1 MPRADSGEF
10 NGRIKKGQNMKLVK
24 FKIKNF
30 RGYQNETIIDF
41 ENLTAFV
48 GKNDVGK
55 STILESL
62 DIFFNSG
69 TGVVKLEKEDINKT
83 CLANGDNEIVFSAC
97 FSELPEELT
106 IDSTHSTSLTDE
118 YLLNADN
125 QLEIVKRYKD
135 AGKEKVFIKAKHP
148 SNEICC
154 ELLTK
159 KNSELKKIVEQNGID
174 CGSKSVNSIMRKAI
188 WSHFADDLQLSE
200 REIETTSKGDDD
212 SIKSIWENLQ
222 KYIPIY
228 SLFQSDRKNSD
239 ADNEVQDPLQTAVK
253 QILSSQ
259 NVQDKL
265 KEVSDEVLKELQQVA
280 TKTLEKLND
289 INSSLASTLLPKIP
303 DAGGLKWND
312 VFKKVSISSNDD
324 IPINKRGS
332 GVKRLI
338 LLSFFQAEAEK
349 KKTENNN
356 RGIIYA
362 IEEPETSQHY
372 EHQRILINSLKTLS
386 NAQNT
391 QIVITTHSST
401 IVKELGFNN
410 IRLIQDTTA
419 NKEVRTIVRN
429 YLPSPSLNEVNY
441 LSFEEISLEYH
452 DELYGYLQTK
462 AMEEDSSNS
471 VQGTFDTWLKS
482 KMDNYPLKQ
491 WTKINKDQST
501 VACNYTL
508 SSYIRNRVHH
518 PENTNNSVETIE
530 EIKQSIEAMQQ
541 VIISLV

>member
-1 MPRADSGEF
+1 
-10 NGRIKKGQNMKLVK
+10 MKLVK

-55 STILESL
+55 STILDSL

-97 FSELPEELT
+97 FSELPDELT
-106 IDSTHSTSLTDE
+106 IDSTHSTSLSEE

-135 AGKEKVFIKAKHP
+135 AGKEKVFIKAYHP

-159 KNSELKKIVEQNGID
+159 KNLELKKIIEQNNIA
-174 CGSKSVNSIMRKAI
+174 CKNKAVNSIMRKAI
-188 WSHFADDLQLSE
+188 WSHFANELQLSE
-200 REIETTSKGDDD
+200 KEIETTSKGDDD
-212 SIKSIWENLQ
+212 SIKSIWEKLQ
-222 KYIPIY
+222 NYIPIY

-265 KEVSDEVLKELQQVA
+265 KEVSDEVLKELQMVA
-280 TKTLEKLND
+280 ASTLEKLNKL
-289 INSSLASTLLPKIP
+289 NSSLASTLLPKIP
-303 DAGGLKWND
+303 VAGSLKWSD

-338 LLSFFQAEAEK
+338 LLSFFQAEADK
-349 KKTENNN
+349 RKVENNN

-362 IEEPETSQHY
+362 IEEPETSQHF
-372 EHQRILINSLKTLS
+372 EHQRILIDALKKLS
-386 NAQNT
+386 EQNCT
-391 QIVITTHSST
+391 QVLLTTHSSL
-401 IVKELGFNN
+401 IVKNLDFNN
-410 IRLIQDTTA
+410 IRLIQD
-419 NKEVRTIVRN
+419 NSCIKEVFKIQKR

-441 LSFEEISLEYH
+441 LAFGEITEEYH
-452 DELYGYLQTK
+452 QELYGYLF
-462 AMEEDSSNS
+462 MESGATSESKFNN
-471 VQGTFDTWLKS
+471 WLKDTHKLNAS
-482 KMDNYPLKQ
+482 KKWIPIDKKTKQ
-491 WTKINKDQST
+491 LLDTQD
-501 VACNYTL
+501 ATL
-508 SSYIRNRVHH
+508 PYYIRNRIDH
-518 PENTNNSVETIE
+518 PENQNNAAFTIE
-530 EIKQSIEAMQQ
+530 ELKESIQEMQK
-541 VIISLV
+541 IFAAFP

>member
-1 MPRADSGEF
+1 
-10 NGRIKKGQNMKLVK
+10 MKLVK

-30 RGYQNETIIDF
+30 RGYQDETIIDF

-69 TGVVKLEKEDINKT
+69 AGVVKLEKEDINKT
-83 CLANGDNEIVFSAC
+83 CLANGDDEIVFSAC
-97 FSELPEELT
+97 FSELPDELT
-106 IDSTHSTSLTDE
+106 IDTTHPTSLSDE
-118 YLLNADN
+118 YLLNVDN
-125 QLEIVKRYKD
+125 QLEIVKRYKN
-135 AGKEKVFIKAKHP
+135 AGKEKVFIKANHP
-148 SNEICC
+148 TNEICC

-159 KNSELKKIVEQNGID
+159 NISELKNIIEQNGIY
-174 CGSKSVNSIMRKAI
+174 CENKSVRSIMRKAI
-188 WSHFADDLQLSE
+188 WTHFANDLQLSE
-200 REIETTSKGDDD
+200 KEIETTSKGDDD
-212 SIKSIWENLQ
+212 VKSIWGKLQ
-222 KYIPIY
+222 NYIPIY

-239 ADNEVQDPLQTAVK
+239 TDNEVQDPLQTAVK

-289 INSSLASTLLPKIP
+289 LNSSLASTLLPKIP

-338 LLSFFQAEAEK
+338 LLSFFQAEADK
-349 KKTENNN
+349 RKVENNN

-362 IEEPETSQHY
+362 IEEPETSQHF
-372 EHQRILINSLKTLS
+372 EHQRILIDALKKLS
-386 NAQNT
+386 EQDNT
-391 QIVITTHSST
+391 QVLLTTHSSL
-401 IVKELGFNN
+401 IVKNLDFKN
-410 IRLIQDTTA
+410 IRLILD
-419 NKEVRTIVRN
+419 NSGVKEVSKIQKR

-441 LSFEEISLEYH
+441 LAFGEITEEYH
-452 DELYGYLQTK
+452 QELYGYLF
-462 AMEEDSSNS
+462 MESGATAESKFNN
-471 VQGTFDTWLKS
+471 WLKDTHKLNAS
-482 KMDNYPLKQ
+482 KKWVPMDKKTKQ
-491 WTKINKDQST
+491 LLAAQD
-501 VACNYTL
+501 ATL
-508 SSYIRNRVHH
+508 PYYIRNRIDH
-518 PENTNNSVETIE
+518 PENLNNAVFTIE
-530 EIKQSIEAMQQ
+530 ELKESIQEMQK
-541 VIISLV
+541 IFATMS

>member
-1 MPRADSGEF
+1 
-10 NGRIKKGQNMKLVK
+10 MKLVK

-30 RGYQNETIIDF
+30 RGYSDEVSICFD
-41 ENLTAFV
+41 NLTAFV

-55 STILESL
+55 STILEAM

-69 TGVVKLEKEDINKT
+69 KGVVKIDKDDINKT
-83 CLANGDNEIVFSAC
+83 CSGKGNTEIVFSAC
-97 FSELPEELT
+97 FSELPDTVT
-106 IDSTHSTSLTDE
+106 IDETHSTKLAEE
-118 YLLNADN
+118 YLLNSEGN
-125 QLEIVKRYKD
+125 LEIVKKYKD
-135 AGKEKVFIKAKHP
+135 AGAEKVFIKANHP
-148 SNEICC
+148 TNSNCSD
-154 ELLTK
+154 LLSK
-159 KNSELKKIVEQNGID
+159 KNAELKKILDNKGIT
-174 CGSKSVNSIMRKAI
+174 CGNRTTNSIMRKAI
-188 WSHFADDLQLSE
+188 WTHYESDLQLTD
-200 REIETTSKGDDD
+200 IELDVSTKGEVDG
-212 SIKSIWENLQ
+212 IKSIWEKLQ
-222 KYIPIY
+222 NFIPIY

-239 ADNEVQDPLQTAVK
+239 TDDEVQNPLQTAVK
-253 QILSSQ
+253 QILSKGE
-259 NVQDKL
+259 VQTKL
-265 KEVSDEVLKELQQVA
+265 NEISKIVLDELA
-280 TKTLEKLND
+280 NIANGTLEKLNS
-289 INSSLASTLLPKIP
+289 INPSLASTLSPQIP
-303 DAGGLKWND
+303 DTNSLKWPD
-312 VFKKVSISSNDD
+312 VFKKVSIASNND
-324 IPINKRGS
+324 IPVNKRGS

-441 LSFEEISLEYH
+441 LSFEEISIEYH

-462 AMEEDSSNS
+462 AIEEDSSNS
-471 VQGTFDTWLKS
+471 VQGTFDTWLKN

-501 VACNYTL
+501 AAYNYTL

>member
-1 MPRADSGEF
+1 
-10 NGRIKKGQNMKLVK
+10 MKLVK

-30 RGYQNETIIDF
+30 RGYQNEIIIDF
-41 ENLTAFV
+41 EDLTTFV

-69 TGVVKLEKEDINKT
+69 AGVVKLEKEDINKT

-97 FSELPEELT
+97 FSELPDELT
-106 IDSTHSTSLTDE
+106 IDSTHSTSLSEE

-135 AGKEKVFIKAKHP
+135 AGKEKVFIKANHP
-148 SNEICC
+148 SNINCS

-159 KNSELKKIVEQNGID
+159 KNKELKEIIDQNGID
-174 CGSKSVNSIMRKAI
+174 CENKKINSIMRKAI
-188 WSHFADDLQLSE
+188 WVHFANDLQLSE
-200 REIETTSKGDDD
+200 KEIETSSKGDDD
-212 SIKSIWENLQ
+212 SIKSIWEKLQ
-222 KYIPIY
+222 NYIPIY

-239 ADNEVQDPLQTAVK
+239 TDNEVQDPLQTAVK

-259 NVQDKL
+259 SVQDKL
-265 KEVSDEVLKELQQVA
+265 KEVSDEVLKELQTVA
-280 TKTLEKLND
+280 TSTLEKLNNL
-289 INSSLASTLLPKIP
+289 NSSLASTLLPKIP
-303 DAGGLKWND
+303 GAGGLKWSD

-338 LLSFFQAEAEK
+338 LLSFFQAEADK
-349 KKTENNN
+349 RKVENNN

-362 IEEPETSQHY
+362 IEEPETSQHF
-372 EHQRILINSLKTLS
+372 EHQRILIDALKKLS
-386 NAQNT
+386 EQDNT
-391 QIVITTHSST
+391 QVLLTTHSSL
-401 IVKELGFNN
+401 IVKNLDFNN
-410 IRLIQDTTA
+410 IRLIQD
-419 NKEVRTIVRN
+419 NGGIKEIAKIQKR

-441 LSFEEISLEYH
+441 LAFREISLEYH

-462 AMEEDSSNS
+462 AIEEDSSNS
-471 VQGTFDTWLKS
+471 YQGTFDTWLKN

-491 WTKINKDQST
+491 WIKINKGQST
-501 VACNYTL
+501 AACNYTL

>member
-1 MPRADSGEF
+1 MPGVDTGKF
-10 NGRIKKGQNMKLVK
+10 NKIIKKGQNMKLVK

-30 RGYQNETIIDF
+30 RGYQDETIIDF

-69 TGVVKLEKEDINKT
+69 AGVVKLEKEDINKT

-97 FSELPEELT
+97 FSELPDELT
-106 IDSTHSTSLTDE
+106 IDSTHSTSLSDE

-200 REIETTSKGDDD
+200 KEIETTSKGDDD
-212 SIKSIWENLQ
+212 SIKSIWEKLQ
-222 KYIPIY
+222 NYIPIY

-239 ADNEVQDPLQTAVK
+239 TDNEVQDPLQTAVK

-265 KEVSDEVLKELQQVA
+265 KEVSDEVLKELQMVA
-280 TKTLEKLND
+280 TSTLEKLNKL
-289 INSSLASTLLPKIP
+289 NSNLASTLLPKIP
-303 DAGGLKWND
+303 EAGGLKWND

-338 LLSFFQAEAEK
+338 LLSFFQAEADK
-349 KKTENNN
+349 RKVENNN

-362 IEEPETSQHY
+362 IEEPETSQHF
-372 EHQRILINSLKTLS
+372 EHQRILIDALKKLS
-386 NAQNT
+386 EQDNT
-391 QIVITTHSST
+391 QVLLTTHSSL
-401 IVKELGFNN
+401 IVKNLDFKN
-410 IRLIQDTTA
+410 IRLILD
-419 NKEVRTIVRN
+419 NSGVKEVSKIQKR

-441 LSFEEISLEYH
+441 LAFGEITEEYH
-452 DELYGYLQTK
+452 QELYGYLF
-462 AMEEDSSNS
+462 MESGATAESKFNN
-471 VQGTFDTWLKS
+471 WLKDTHKLNAS
-482 KMDNYPLKQ
+482 KKWVPMDKKTKQ
-491 WTKINKDQST
+491 LLAAQD
-501 VACNYTL
+501 ATL
-508 SSYIRNRVHH
+508 PYYIRNRIDH
-518 PENTNNSVETIE
+518 PENQNNAVFTIE
-530 EIKQSIEAMQQ
+530 ELKESIQEMQK
-541 VIISLV
+541 IFATMS

>member
-1 MPRADSGEF
+1 
-10 NGRIKKGQNMKLVK
+10 MKLVK

-83 CLANGDNEIVFSAC
+83 CLANGDSEIAFSAC
-97 FSELPEELT
+97 FSELPDELT
-106 IDSTHSTSLTDE
+106 IDSTHSTSLSEE

-135 AGKEKVFIKAKHP
+135 AGKEKVFIKANHP

-159 KNSELKKIVEQNGID
+159 KNPELKKIIEQNDIV
-174 CGSKSVNSIMRKAI
+174 CENKAVNSIMRKAI
-188 WSHFADDLQLSE
+188 WAHFANDLQLSE
-200 REIETTSKGDDD
+200 KEIETTSKGDDD
-212 SIKSIWENLQ
+212 SIKSIWEKLQ
-222 KYIPIY
+222 NYIPIY

-239 ADNEVQDPLQTAVK
+239 TDNEVQDPLQTAVK

-265 KEVSDEVLKELQQVA
+265 KEVSDEVLKELQMVA
-280 TKTLEKLND
+280 TSTLEKLNEL
-289 INSSLASTLLPKIP
+289 NSSLASTLLPKIP
-303 DAGGLKWND
+303 EAGGLKWND

-338 LLSFFQAEAEK
+338 LLSFFQAEADK
-349 KKTENNN
+349 RKVENNN

-362 IEEPETSQHY
+362 IEEPETSQHF
-372 EHQRILINSLKTLS
+372 EHQRILIDALKKLS
-386 NAQNT
+386 EQDNT
-391 QIVITTHSST
+391 QVLLTTHSSL
-401 IVKELGFNN
+401 IVKNLDFKN
-410 IRLIQDTTA
+410 IRLILD
-419 NKEVRTIVRN
+419 NSGVKEISNIQKR

-441 LSFEEISLEYH
+441 LAFGEITEEYH
-452 DELYGYLQTK
+452 QELYGYLF
-462 AMEEDSSNS
+462 MESGATAESKFNN
-471 VQGTFDTWLKS
+471 WLKDTHKLNAS
-482 KMDNYPLKQ
+482 KKWVPMDKKTKQ
-491 WTKINKDQST
+491 LLAAQD
-501 VACNYTL
+501 ATL
-508 SSYIRNRVHH
+508 PYYIRNRIDH
-518 PENTNNSVETIE
+518 PENQNNDAFTIE
-530 EIKQSIEAMQQ
+530 ELKESIQEMQK
-541 VIISLV
+541 IFATMS

>member
-1 MPRADSGEF
+1 
-10 NGRIKKGQNMKLVK
+10 MKLVK

-97 FSELPEELT
+97 FSELPDELT
-106 IDSTHSTSLTDE
+106 IDSTHSTSLSEE

-135 AGKEKVFIKAKHP
+135 AGKEKVFIKANHP
-148 SNEICC
+148 SNINCS

-159 KNSELKKIVEQNGID
+159 KNKELKEIIDQNGID
-174 CGSKSVNSIMRKAI
+174 CENKKINSIMRKAI
-188 WSHFADDLQLSE
+188 WVHFANDLQLSE
-200 REIETTSKGDDD
+200 KEIETSSKGDDD
-212 SIKSIWENLQ
+212 SIKSIWEKLQ
-222 KYIPIY
+222 NYIPIY

-239 ADNEVQDPLQTAVK
+239 TDNEVQDPLQTAVK

-259 NVQDKL
+259 SVQDKL
-265 KEVSDEVLKELQQVA
+265 KEVSDEVLKELHMVA
-280 TKTLEKLND
+280 ASTLKKLNNL
-289 INSSLASTLLPKIP
+289 NSSLASTLLPKIP
-303 DAGGLKWND
+303 GAGGLKWSD

-338 LLSFFQAEAEK
+338 LLSFFQAEVDK
-349 KKTENNN
+349 RKVENNN

-362 IEEPETSQHY
+362 IEEPETSQHF
-372 EHQRILINSLKTLS
+372 EHQRILIDALKKLS
-386 NAQNT
+386 EQDNT
-391 QIVITTHSST
+391 QVLLTTHSSL
-401 IVKELGFNN
+401 IVKNLDFNN
-410 IRLIQDTTA
+410 IRLIQD
-419 NKEVRTIVRN
+419 NSYVKEVSKIQKR

-441 LSFEEISLEYH
+441 LAFGEITEEYH
-452 DELYGYLQTK
+452 QELYGYLFMESGATSETK
-462 AMEEDSSNS
+462 FNN
-471 VQGTFDTWLKS
+471 WLKDTHKLNAS
-482 KMDNYPLKQ
+482 KKWVPMDKKTKQ
-491 WTKINKDQST
+491 LLAAQD
-501 VACNYTL
+501 ATL
-508 SSYIRNRVHH
+508 PYYIRNRIDH
-518 PENTNNSVETIE
+518 PENQNNVAFTIE
-530 EIKQSIEAMQQ
+530 ELKESIQEMQKIF
-541 VIISLV
+541 VTMS

>member
-1 MPRADSGEF
+1 MPGVDSGKF
-10 NGRIKKGQNMKLVK
+10 NRVIKKGQNMKLVK

-30 RGYQNETIIDF
+30 RGYQDETIIDF

-69 TGVVKLEKEDINKT
+69 AGVVKLEKEDINKT

-97 FSELPEELT
+97 FSELPDELT
-106 IDSTHSTSLTDE
+106 IDSTHSTSLSDE

-200 REIETTSKGDDD
+200 KEIETTSKGDDD
-212 SIKSIWENLQ
+212 SIKSIWEKLQ
-222 KYIPIY
+222 NYIPIY

-239 ADNEVQDPLQTAVK
+239 TDNEVQDPLQTAVK
-253 QILSSQ
+253 QILSSP

-265 KEVSDEVLKELQQVA
+265 KEVSDEVLKELQMVA
-280 TKTLEKLND
+280 TSTLEKLNKL
-289 INSSLASTLLPKIP
+289 NSNLASTLLPKIP
-303 DAGGLKWND
+303 ETGGLKWND

-338 LLSFFQAEAEK
+338 LLSFFQAEADK
-349 KKTENNN
+349 RKVENNN

-362 IEEPETSQHY
+362 IEEPETSQHF
-372 EHQRILINSLKTLS
+372 EHQRILIDALKKMS
-386 NAQNT
+386 EQDNT
-391 QIVITTHSST
+391 QVLLTTHSSL
-401 IVKELGFNN
+401 IVKNLDFKN
-410 IRLIQDTTA
+410 IRLILD
-419 NKEVRTIVRN
+419 NSGVKEVSKIQKR

-441 LSFEEISLEYH
+441 LAFGEITEEYH
-452 DELYGYLQTK
+452 QELYGYLF
-462 AMEEDSSNS
+462 MESGATAESKFNN
-471 VQGTFDTWLKS
+471 WLKDTHKLNAS
-482 KMDNYPLKQ
+482 KKWVPMDKKTKQ
-491 WTKINKDQST
+491 LLAAQD
-501 VACNYTL
+501 ATL
-508 SSYIRNRVHH
+508 PYYIRNRIDH
-518 PENTNNSVETIE
+518 PENQNNAVFTIE
-530 EIKQSIEAMQQ
+530 ELKESIQEMQK
-541 VIISLV
+541 IFATMS

>member
-1 MPRADSGEF
+1 MPGVDSGKF
-10 NGRIKKGQNMKLVK
+10 NRVIKKGQNMKLVK

-30 RGYQNETIIDF
+30 RGYQDETIIDF

-69 TGVVKLEKEDINKT
+69 AGVVKLEKEDINKT

-97 FSELPEELT
+97 FSELPDELT
-106 IDSTHSTSLTDE
+106 IDSTHSTSLSDE

-200 REIETTSKGDDD
+200 KEIETTSKGDDD
-212 SIKSIWENLQ
+212 SIKSIWEKLQ
-222 KYIPIY
+222 NYIPIY

-239 ADNEVQDPLQTAVK
+239 TDNEVQDPLQTAVK
-253 QILSSQ
+253 QILSSP

-265 KEVSDEVLKELQQVA
+265 KEVSDEVLKELQMVA
-280 TKTLEKLND
+280 TSTLEKLNKL
-289 INSSLASTLLPKIP
+289 NSNLASTLLPKIP
-303 DAGGLKWND
+303 EAGGLKWND

-338 LLSFFQAEAEK
+338 LLSFFQAEADK
-349 KKTENNN
+349 RKVENNN

-362 IEEPETSQHY
+362 IEEPETSQHF
-372 EHQRILINSLKTLS
+372 EHQRILIDALKKMS
-386 NAQNT
+386 EQDNT
-391 QIVITTHSST
+391 QVLLTTHSSL
-401 IVKELGFNN
+401 IVKNLDFKN
-410 IRLIQDTTA
+410 IRLILD
-419 NKEVRTIVRN
+419 NSGVKEVSKIQKR

-441 LSFEEISLEYH
+441 LAFGEITEEYH
-452 DELYGYLQTK
+452 QELYGYLF
-462 AMEEDSSNS
+462 MESGATAESKFNN
-471 VQGTFDTWLKS
+471 WLKDTHKLNAS
-482 KMDNYPLKQ
+482 KKWVPMDKKTKQ
-491 WTKINKDQST
+491 LLAAQD
-501 VACNYTL
+501 ATL
-508 SSYIRNRVHH
+508 PYYIRNRIDH
-518 PENTNNSVETIE
+518 PENQNNAVFTIE
-530 EIKQSIEAMQQ
+530 ELKESIQEMQK
-541 VIISLV
+541 IFATMS

>member
-1 MPRADSGEF
+1 MPGVDTGKF
-10 NGRIKKGQNMKLVK
+10 NRIIKKGQNMKLVK

-106 IDSTHSTSLTDE
+106 IDSTHSTSLSDE

-200 REIETTSKGDDD
+200 KEIETTSKGDDD
-212 SIKSIWENLQ
+212 SIKSIWEKLQ
-222 KYIPIY
+222 NYIPIY

-239 ADNEVQDPLQTAVK
+239 TDNEVQDPLQTAVK

-265 KEVSDEVLKELQQVA
+265 KEVSDEVLKELQMVA
-280 TKTLEKLND
+280 TSTLEKLNKL
-289 INSSLASTLLPKIP
+289 NSNLASTLLPKIP
-303 DAGGLKWND
+303 EAGGLKWND

-338 LLSFFQAEAEK
+338 LLSFFQAEADK
-349 KKTENNN
+349 RKVENNN

-362 IEEPETSQHY
+362 IEEPETSQHF
-372 EHQRILINSLKTLS
+372 EHQRILIDALKKLS
-386 NAQNT
+386 EQDNT
-391 QIVITTHSST
+391 QVLLTTHSSL
-401 IVKELGFNN
+401 IVKNLDFKN
-410 IRLIQDTTA
+410 IRLILD
-419 NKEVRTIVRN
+419 NSGVKEVSKIQKR

-441 LSFEEISLEYH
+441 LAFGEITEEYH
-452 DELYGYLQTK
+452 QELYGYLF
-462 AMEEDSSNS
+462 MESGATAESKFNN
-471 VQGTFDTWLKS
+471 WLKDTHKLNAS
-482 KMDNYPLKQ
+482 KKWVPMDKKTKQ
-491 WTKINKDQST
+491 LLAAQD
-501 VACNYTL
+501 ATL
-508 SSYIRNRVHH
+508 PYYIRNRIDH
-518 PENTNNSVETIE
+518 PENQNNAVFTIE
-530 EIKQSIEAMQQ
+530 ELKESIQEMQK
-541 VIISLV
+541 IFATMS

>member
-1 MPRADSGEF
+1 MPCVNKGKF
-10 NGRIKKGQNMKLVK
+10 NGIIKKGQNMKLVK

-97 FSELPEELT
+97 FSELPDELT
-106 IDSTHSTSLTDE
+106 IDSTHSTSLSEE

-135 AGKEKVFIKAKHP
+135 AGKEKVFIKANHP
-148 SNEICC
+148 SNINCS

-159 KNSELKKIVEQNGID
+159 KNKELKEIIDQNDID
-174 CGSKSVNSIMRKAI
+174 CENKKINSIMRKAI
-188 WSHFADDLQLSE
+188 WVHFANDLQLSE
-200 REIETTSKGDDD
+200 KEIETSSKGDDD
-212 SIKSIWENLQ
+212 SIKSIWEKLQ
-222 KYIPIY
+222 NYIPIY

-239 ADNEVQDPLQTAVK
+239 TDNEVQDPLQTAVK

-259 NVQDKL
+259 SVQDKL
-265 KEVSDEVLKELQQVA
+265 KEVSDEVLKELHMVA
-280 TKTLEKLND
+280 ASTLKKLNNL
-289 INSSLASTLLPKIP
+289 NSSLASTLLPKIP
-303 DAGGLKWND
+303 GAGGLKWSD

-338 LLSFFQAEAEK
+338 LLSFFQAEADK
-349 KKTENNN
+349 RKVENNN

-362 IEEPETSQHY
+362 IEEPETSQHF
-372 EHQRILINSLKTLS
+372 EHQRILIDALKKLS
-386 NAQNT
+386 EQDNT
-391 QIVITTHSST
+391 QVLLTTHSSL
-401 IVKELGFNN
+401 IVKNLDFNN
-410 IRLIQDTTA
+410 IRLIQD
-419 NKEVRTIVRN
+419 NSYVKEVSKIQKR

-441 LSFEEISLEYH
+441 LAFGEITEEYH
-452 DELYGYLQTK
+452 QELYGYLFMESGATSETK
-462 AMEEDSSNS
+462 FNN
-471 VQGTFDTWLKS
+471 WLKDTHKLNAS
-482 KMDNYPLKQ
+482 KKWVPMDKKTKQPLAEQ
-491 WTKINKDQST
+491 D
-501 VACNYTL
+501 ATL
-508 SSYIRNRVHH
+508 PYYIRNRIDH
-518 PENTNNSVETIE
+518 PENQNNVAFTIE
-530 EIKQSIEAMQQ
+530 ELKESIQEMQKIF
-541 VIISLV
+541 VTMS

>member
-1 MPRADSGEF
+1 
-10 NGRIKKGQNMKLVK
+10 MKLVK

-30 RGYQNETIIDF
+30 RGYQDETIIDF

-69 TGVVKLEKEDINKT
+69 AGVVKLEKEDINKT

-97 FSELPEELT
+97 FSELPDELT
-106 IDSTHSTSLTDE
+106 IDSTHSTSLSDE

-135 AGKEKVFIKAKHP
+135 AGKEKVFIKANHP
-148 SNEICC
+148 SNENCC

-159 KNSELKKIVEQNGID
+159 KNPELKKIVEQNGID

>member
-1 MPRADSGEF
+1 
-10 NGRIKKGQNMKLVK
+10 MKLVK

-97 FSELPEELT
+97 FSELPDKLT
-106 IDSTHSTSLTDE
+106 IDSTHSTSLSEE

-135 AGKEKVFIKAKHP
+135 AGKEKVFIKANHP
-148 SNEICC
+148 SSEICC

-159 KNSELKKIVEQNGID
+159 KNSELKKIVEQNNIF
-174 CGSKSVNSIMRKAI
+174 CENKAVNSIMRKAI
-188 WSHFADDLQLSE
+188 WAHFADELQLSE
-200 REIETTSKGDDD
+200 KEIETTSKGDDD
-212 SIKSIWENLQ
+212 SIKSIWEKLQ
-222 KYIPIY
+222 NYIPIY

-239 ADNEVQDPLQTAVK
+239 TDNEVQDPLQTAVK

-265 KEVSDEVLKELQQVA
+265 KEVSDEVLKELQMVA
-280 TKTLEKLND
+280 TSTLEKLNKL
-289 INSSLASTLLPKIP
+289 NSNLASTLLPKIP
-303 DAGGLKWND
+303 EAGGLKWND

-338 LLSFFQAEAEK
+338 LLSFFQAEADK
-349 KKTENNN
+349 RKVENNN

-362 IEEPETSQHY
+362 IEEPETSQHF
-372 EHQRILINSLKTLS
+372 EHQRILIDALIKLS
-386 NAQNT
+386 EQDNT
-391 QIVITTHSST
+391 QVLLTTHSSL
-401 IVKELGFNN
+401 IVKNLDFKN
-410 IRLIQDTTA
+410 IRLILD
-419 NKEVRTIVRN
+419 NRGVKEVSKIQKR

-441 LSFEEISLEYH
+441 LAFGEITEEYH
-452 DELYGYLQTK
+452 QELYGYLF
-462 AMEEDSSNS
+462 MESGVNAQSKFNN
-471 VQGTFDTWLKS
+471 WLKDTHKLSAS
-482 KMDNYPLKQ
+482 KIWVPMDKKTKQ
-491 WTKINKDQST
+491 PQAAQD
-501 VACNYTL
+501 ATL
-508 SSYIRNRVHH
+508 PYYIRNKIDH
-518 PENTNNSVETIE
+518 PENQHNDAFTIE
-530 EIKQSIEAMQQ
+530 ELKESIQEMQK
-541 VIISLV
+541 IFATMS

>member
-1 MPRADSGEF
+1 MPGVNTGKF
-10 NGRIKKGQNMKLVK
+10 NKIIKKGQNMKLVK

-106 IDSTHSTSLTDE
+106 IDSTHSTSLSDE
-118 YLLNADN
+118 YLLNSDN

-135 AGKEKVFIKAKHP
+135 AGKEKVFIKANHP

-159 KNSELKKIVEQNGID
+159 KNPELKKIVEQNNIV
-174 CGSKSVNSIMRKAI
+174 CENKAVNSIMRKAI
-188 WSHFADDLQLSE
+188 WSHFANDLQLSE
-200 REIETTSKGDDD
+200 KEIETTSKGDDD
-212 SIKSIWENLQ
+212 SIKSIWEKLQ
-222 KYIPIY
+222 NYIPIY

-239 ADNEVQDPLQTAVK
+239 TDNEVQDPLQTAVK

-265 KEVSDEVLKELQQVA
+265 KEVSDEVLKELQMVA
-280 TKTLEKLND
+280 TSTLEKLNKL
-289 INSSLASTLLPKIP
+289 NSNLASTLLPKIP
-303 DAGGLKWND
+303 EAGGLKWND

-338 LLSFFQAEAEK
+338 LLSFFQAEADK
-349 KKTENNN
+349 RKVENNN

-362 IEEPETSQHY
+362 IEEPETSQHF
-372 EHQRILINSLKTLS
+372 EHQRILIDALKKLS
-386 NAQNT
+386 EQDNT
-391 QIVITTHSST
+391 QVLLTTHSSL
-401 IVKELGFNN
+401 IVKNLDFKN
-410 IRLIQDTTA
+410 IRLILD
-419 NKEVRTIVRN
+419 NSGVKEVSKIQKR

-441 LSFEEISLEYH
+441 LAFGEITEEYH
-452 DELYGYLQTK
+452 QELYGYLF
-462 AMEEDSSNS
+462 MESGATAESKFNN
-471 VQGTFDTWLKS
+471 WLKDTHKLKTS
-482 KMDNYPLKQ
+482 KKWVPMDKKTKQ
-491 WTKINKDQST
+491 LLAAQD
-501 VACNYTL
+501 ATL
-508 SSYIRNRVHH
+508 PYYIRNRIDH
-518 PENTNNSVETIE
+518 PENQNNDAFTIE
-530 EIKQSIEAMQQ
+530 ELKESIQEMQK
-541 VIISLV
+541 IFATMS